1 MSIQASQNDT
11 LSRVNRANE
20 AVWLRQGAPGY
31 IFLWRIEALV
41 RLSVHPSRSEGL
53 RGRDPTSLS
62 PPCSLQKQHEERGR
76 RTSRWS
82 ERLTWHAVSVDKNVT
97 RTKLTSLSRS
107 FRALDVGLA
116 EIARS
121 SYSPGARREKRG
133 NTADW
138 IRMFSAT
145 NYSHRSH
152 SWISFPDIL
161 LRRVSSVKY
170 LYRKQHDC
178 RDIWISDR

>member
-1 MSIQASQNDT
+1 MRQFGCVRGRRLYFSLTHRSACPTVRPSIQIGGASWQGSN
-11 LSRVNRANE
+11 LSFPSF
-20 AVWLRQGAPGY
+20 LFTGAA
-31 IFLWRIEALV
+31 R
-41 RLSVHPSRSEGL
+41 R
-53 RGRDPTSLS
+53 
-62 PPCSLQKQHEERGR
+62 RGR

-107 FRALDVGLA
+107 FRALDVGGGLA

-121 SYSPGARREKRG
+121 SYSPGARGEKRG

-145 NYSHRSH
+145 NYSHDPRHRSH
-152 SWISFPDIL
+152 RWSPFSIFFSKM
-161 LRRVSSVKY
+161 KY
-170 LYRKQHDC
+170 LFGNNIIVAIFEFQIDN
-178 RDIWISDR
+178 